1 MLLCKVLSPKKH
13 LKPFSPLISRVNF
26 KLHRLARRKGSGEE
40 DFTKLANSV
49 GEFTSC
55 LLDPLKSRK
64 EARHAFGDSL
74 DYLLE
79 AGIEMKQKKV
89 IWFF

>member
-1 MLLCKVLSPKKH
+1 M
-13 LKPFSPLISRVNF
+13 PLIAQVNF
-26 KLHRLARRKGSGEE
+26 KLHRLAGRKGSGEE

-49 GEFTSC
+49 DEFTTC
-55 LLDPLKSRK
+55 LLDPLKSKK

-89 IWFF
+89 I

>member
-1 MLLCKVLSPKKH
+1 M
-13 LKPFSPLISRVNF
+13 NF
-26 KLHRLARRKGSGEE
+26 KLHRLAGRKGSGEE
-40 DFTKLANSV
+40 DFIKLANSV
-49 GEFTSC
+49 DEFTTC
-55 LLDPLKSRK
+55 LLDPLKSEK

-89 IWFF
+89 I

>member
-1 MLLCKVLSPKKH
+1 MTNKFKAFLA
-13 LKPFSPLISRVNF
+13 INWQVNF

-49 GEFTSC
+49 DEFTTC
-55 LLDPLKSRK
+55 LLDPLKSKK
-64 EARHAFGDSL
+64 EARHTFGDSL

-89 IWFF
+89 I

>member
-1 MLLCKVLSPKKH
+1 M
-13 LKPFSPLISRVNF
+13 NF
-26 KLHRLARRKGSGEE
+26 ELHRLAGRKGSDEE

-49 GEFTSC
+49 DEFTSC

-79 AGIEMKQKKV
+79 VGIEMKQKKV
-89 IWFF
+89 I